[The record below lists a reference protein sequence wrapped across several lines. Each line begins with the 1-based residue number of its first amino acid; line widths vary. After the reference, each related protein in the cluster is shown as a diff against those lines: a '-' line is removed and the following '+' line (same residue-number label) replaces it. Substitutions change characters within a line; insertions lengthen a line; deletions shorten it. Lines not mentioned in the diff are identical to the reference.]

1 VAGSKHEVAIQVAF
15 GAIGTEVVDELETQ
29 RIGEGVELRVRELM
43 AVAGGLVP
51 IPTEAQ
57 QVIPGL
63 QPGRVERRPEQGRQ
77 RAPRRLPTLE
87 SRSIGE
93 LPGGQGE
100 QAARRQARAR
110 SPRQRQS
117 GLAPRH
123 VMQDAEEGHEIEGT
137 GRERGSNLRTCEE
150 VLLDQRHR
158 LRHPGGQPDARR
170 PEQGGVGVHPDV
182 GQSGS
187 IGIGGARRQPRV
199 EKGRQPRVAATD
211 VEDAQRAF
219 FLAPAAVPCPSGRR
233 AQGREHAQPSGPGM
247 MSAGGIEVLRMG
259 AVEPGGEREQL
270 TAGEL
275 VHDGCQSRAG
285 SARSPR
291 LRLRGPSNPG
301 KESRLS
307 KPWTG
312 QKGGSVPAADC
323 VAAPAPRVGGRH
335 RGRGP
340 DRDFDPRPLRAT
352 LLPLLRAI
360 EALPEETPEPLTA
373 EWMEPL
379 LRRYPRPGGGFFS
392 RSQLIAGFRA
402 FAAEEPFCFDESR
415 FRRRVQRRPV
425 RTQSG
430 VTPLTVLTKPFPCPG
445 KCIFCPNDVRM
456 PKSYLSDE
464 PGAQRAANNRFDP
477 YLQTWNRLAAF
488 EATGHPVDK
497 VELIVLGGTW
507 SFHPE
512 AYQVW
517 FVKRCLEAMND
528 FGAGC
533 DGRDA
538 VEAATPDFETIDA
551 RIEGDRFRRNPYNAR
566 VVRFL
571 AGHHGGGLVV
581 ESERSEWAA
590 LEAAQRRNETAGA
603 RCVGLVLETR
613 PDHVDEAEVLRLRRL
628 GATKVQLGVQSLDD
642 AILTANRR
650 GHGVD
655 ATRRAFALLRRAGF
669 KLHAHWMANLL
680 GATPESDRADFA
692 RLFDEPAYRPDELK
706 LYPCS
711 LVETAELMGPW
722 RRGEWRPYSD
732 DELLSVVTE
741 ALVRVP
747 RYCRVTRVIRD
758 ISSDDIVVGNKRT
771 NFRQIAEAEI
781 ARRGAR
787 LVEIRHR
794 EIRARGFDEDALRLV
809 DTEYGSG
816 TGRERFLELVT
827 GADRIVGFLRLSL
840 PQAPSFVA
848 ELGRN
853 ALVRELHVYGGA
865 VGIGTAAGRRA
876 QHRGLGARLLAAA
889 EDIAAEAGHPGLSV
903 ISAIGTRDYYH
914 RHGFEDGAL
923 YQHRRIRPLVGPR
936 EPAGEGSG
944 ALSPRA

>member
-1 VAGSKHEVAIQVAF
+1 LPKPS
-15 GAIGTEVVDELETQ
+15 TEQQAEP
-29 RIGEGVELRVRELM
+29 
-43 AVAGGLVP
+43 VP
-51 IPTEAQ
+51 
-57 QVIPGL
+57 
-63 QPGRVERRPEQGRQ
+63 ERDS
-77 RAPRRLPTLE
+77 A
-87 SRSIGE
+87 
-93 LPGGQGE
+93 
-100 QAARRQARAR
+100 AAR
-110 SPRQRQS
+110 P
-117 GLAPRH
+117 
-123 VMQDAEEGHEIEGT
+123 
-137 GRERGSNLRTCEE
+137 LR
-150 VLLDQRHR
+150 R
-158 LRHPGGQPDARR
+158 
-170 PEQGGVGVHPDV
+170 
-182 GQSGS
+182 
-187 IGIGGARRQPRV
+187 
-199 EKGRQPRVAATD
+199 
-211 VEDAQRAF
+211 
-219 FLAPAAVPCPSGRR
+219 
-233 AQGREHAQPSGPGM
+233 
-247 MSAGGIEVLRMG
+247 
-259 AVEPGGEREQL
+259 
-270 TAGEL
+270 
-275 VHDGCQSRAG
+275 
-285 SARSPR
+285 
-291 LRLRGPSNPG
+291 
-301 KESRLS
+301 
-307 KPWTG
+307 
-312 QKGGSVPAADC
+312 
-323 VAAPAPRVGGRH
+323 GGRF

-340 DRDFDPRPLRAT
+340 DRGFDPRPLRAA

-360 EALPEETPEPLTA
+360 EALPDGTPEPLTA
-373 EWMEPL
+373 ERMEPL
-379 LRRYPRPGGGFFS
+379 LRRHPRPGGGFFS

-402 FAAEEPFCFDESR
+402 FAAEESFRFDESR

-464 PGAQRAANNRFDP
+464 PGAQRAANNHFDP

-528 FGAGC
+528 FGGGR
-533 DGRDA
+533 DGRGA
-538 VEAATPDFETIDA
+538 VEAVTPDFETIDA

-566 VVRFL
+566 VARFL
-571 AGHHGGGLVV
+571 AQHHEGALVV
-581 ESERSEWAA
+581 EAERSEWTS
-590 LEAAQRRNETAGA
+590 LFEAQRRNEMAGA

-642 AILTANRR
+642 AILSANRR

-655 ATRRAFALLRRAGF
+655 ATRQAFALLRRAGF

-680 GATPESDRADFA
+680 GATPESDREDFA

-711 LVETAELMGPW
+711 LIETAELMGPW

-732 DELLSVVTE
+732 DELLSVVTD

-781 ARRGAR
+781 VRRGGR
-787 LVEIRHR
+787 LEEIRHR
-794 EIRARGFDEDALRLV
+794 EIRAQDFDEDALRLI
-809 DTEYGSG
+809 DTEYDTG

-827 GADRIVGFLRLSL
+827 GNDRIVGFLRLSL
-840 PQAPSFVA
+840 PKTASFVP
-848 ELGRN
+848 ELGHH

-865 VGIGTAAGRRA
+865 VGIGAAAGGRA

-889 EDIAAEAGHPGLSV
+889 ERVAAEAGHPALSV
-903 ISAIGTRDYYH
+903 ISAIGTRDYYR
-914 RHGFEDGAL
+914 RHGFEDGDL
-923 YQHRRIRPLVGPR
+923 YQHRRIPP
-936 EPAGEGSG
+936 PAGSHDPAGDGSDLLTPP
-944 ALSPRA
+944 A